1 MIAAHHGIASVI
13 CSRLQCAGEE
23 QGLAPLQDDV
33 MDQLIHKPVV
43 RDFLFS
49 LAGGMG
55 RVLASICMSWQ
66 MRFPNRTSR

>member
-1 MIAAHHGIASVI
+1 MQVLQGISAHGF
-13 CSRLQCAGEE
+13 CDLLQCASEE

-33 MDQLIHKPVV
+33 MDQLIPKPVV

-55 RVLASICMSWQ
+55 TVLASIC
-66 MRFPNRTSR
+66 PPEE